1 MYEAIRP
8 AGSGV
13 GAGRVD
19 EIISVSDDLWN
30 DVFARPLLRVRATM
44 ARAYFDAAR
53 YRLACA
59 EALGTIDLSPL
70 DLLGARHTAALAYAR
85 LEDEQG
91 FESLDARFGRR
102 GNAWQSLARIILL
115 FKLGRPGAAKRALHG
130 FDQLCEGGVYAL
142 LRPIL
147 IDTYMPDRPAIAPY
161 SFEEATLAVHEADP
175 IIVDVPDL
183 LAWVESQE
191 DMAASALRFA
201 RRSGFDW

>member
-1 MYEAIRP
+1 MYKRQ
-8 AGSGV
+8 
-13 GAGRVD
+13 
-19 EIISVSDDLWN
+19 
-30 DVFARPLLRVRATM
+30 
-44 ARAYFDAAR
+44 AR